1 MDIVTLA
8 ARPDL
13 NEQLWDL
20 TSVWPEFMLNDPTGD
35 LYYSYTDRWAEFI
48 LLAVDD
54 GYVAAR
60 GFSVPFAL
68 GEEIG
73 RPELPDGG
81 WDAVVRWSAQDFVD
95 GVPTTHVSALEIGID
110 PAYRGTGLA
119 AEMVSAMHENA
130 RRQGF
135 DVLYAPV
142 RPSRKHLE
150 PRAPMEEYASRI
162 RGDGLPEDPWLR
174 VHARLGATIEKVCP
188 MAMTIPGTLEQ
199 WRTWTGLPFDE
210 SGEVIVPGA
219 LAPVHVSVEQDIAV
233 YVEPNVWMRHG

>member
-1 MDIVTLA
+1 MEIVTVA
-8 ARPDL
+8 SRPDL
-13 NEQLWDL
+13 NDQLWDL

-48 LLAVDD
+48 ILAVDD

-60 GFSVPFAL
+60 GFSVPFAF
-68 GEEIG
+68 GEPVG

-81 WDAVVRWSAQDFVD
+81 WDEVVRWSARDFAD
-95 GVPTTHVSALEIGID
+95 EVPTTHVSALEIGID
-110 PAYRGTGLA
+110 PRYRGSGLA
-119 AEMVSAMHENA
+119 GDMVVAMHENA

-135 DVLYAPV
+135 DVMYAPV

-150 PRAPMEEYASRI
+150 PKVSMEAYAYRTRA
-162 RGDGLPEDPWLR
+162 DGLPEDPWLR

-188 MAMTIPGTLEQ
+188 MAMVIAGTLNDWQ
-199 WRTWTGLPFDE
+199 TWTGLPFDE

-219 LAPVHVSVEQDIAV
+219 LAPVRVSVEQGTAV